1 MDYKGYIEVQLDDNK
16 LAVFYNNKNLY
27 AELYELKENEYLLIK
42 DSSEQVV
49 DKYCYQ
55 NGELRQVKW
64 KPIIS
69 KTLGKIKPLNIYQEL
84 GFHMLQSVNSTV
96 KVFNSDY
103 GVGKTFLC
111 INYIFENLEKG
122 RFDKIILIRPN
133 IGLEDYPSLGAVPG
147 DFKQKLMPW
156 FAMIGDIAGS
166 AEYIQQMVDDGQ
178 IELAP
183 LETIRGR
190 SFKNCAILVE
200 ECGNLTTA
208 ACRLI
213 ISRCGEGSV
222 LFMCGDESQADKK
235 RFREDSGLKNMIE
248 GLKGNPLFSTIKLKG
263 CVRSETAQLCELF

>member
-1 MDYKGYIEVQLDDNK
+1 M
-16 LAVFYNNKNLY
+16 
-27 AELYELKENEYLLIK
+27 LIK
-42 DSSEQVV
+42 DSTGEVV
-49 DKYCYQ
+49 DKYCLQ

-96 KVFNSDY
+96 KVFDSDY

-122 RFDKIILIRPN
+122 RFDKVILIRPN
-133 IGLEDYPSLGAVPG
+133 IGLEDYPSLGSVPG

-156 FAMIGDIAGS
+156 FAMIGDIVGS

-190 SFKNCAILVE
+190 SFKNCAI
-200 ECGNLTTA
+200 
-208 ACRLI
+208 
-213 ISRCGEGSV
+213 
-222 LFMCGDESQADKK
+222 
-235 RFREDSGLKNMIE
+235 
-248 GLKGNPLFSTIKLKG
+248 FSM
-263 CVRSETAQLCELF
+263 